1 MRTRRPVAKTALH
14 VHAADADRKV
24 VMKAFYLVAI
34 LFLAAP
40 LFGRLGDTKA
50 ELVERLGP
58 VRTTSKHFVTAQG
71 KIIPLGPNHSFQ
83 KDGWMIECDMIDDR
97 CARIRYH
104 KKGELT
110 EKQLT
115 LLLTKN
121 AGSGRWSETKASTKM
136 IREWLRSDR
145 ATATW
150 KFTGVLE
157 ISSPVYLA
165 AEARVQA
172 QAKSDATKLP
182 SL

>member
-1 MRTRRPVAKTALH
+1 
-14 VHAADADRKV
+14 
-24 VMKAFYLVAI
+24 MKPY
-34 LFLAAP
+34 LFLAILLLATP

-58 VRTTSKHFVTAQG
+58 VRTTSTHFVTAQG

-83 KDGWMIECDMIDDR
+83 KDGWMIECDLIDDR

-104 KKGELT
+104 KKGEWT
-110 EKQLT
+110 KQQLA
-115 LLLTKN
+115 LLLTNN
-121 AGSGRWSETKASTKM
+121 AESGRWSETKGSTKM
-136 IREWLRSDR
+136 IREWLRSDKAR
-145 ATATW
+145 ATW

-157 ISSPVYLA
+157 ITSPAYLA
-165 AEARVQA
+165 AGAKVQT

>member
-1 MRTRRPVAKTALH
+1 MRTYFFL
-14 VHAADADRKV
+14 
-24 VMKAFYLVAI
+24 AI
-34 LFLAAP
+34 LLLATP
-40 LFGRLGDTKA
+40 LFARLGDTKA

-71 KIIPLGPNHSFQ
+71 KIIPLGPNYSFQ
-83 KDGWMIECDMIDDR
+83 KDGWMIECDLIDDR

-104 KKGELT
+104 KKGEWT
-110 EKQLT
+110 EQQVT
-115 LLLTKN
+115 LLLSNN
-121 AGSGRWSETKASTKM
+121 AESKPWSETKASTKM